1 MRDVLTDEYMAWCS
15 GGRRGG
21 GRKLGGLKIGQ
32 DEAHQQNLFY
42 YSVMQYPIIV
52 NEQFFINH
60 QFRLQY

>member
-1 MRDVLTDEYMAWCS
+1 MGM
-15 GGRRGG
+15 GRGVGR
-21 GRKLGGLKIGQ
+21 RKLGGVKIGQ

-60 QFRLQY
+60 QFRLHY

>member
-1 MRDVLTDEYMAWCS
+1 MGMGRGV
-15 GGRRGG
+15 GRR
-21 GRKLGGLKIGQ
+21 KLRGLKIGQ
-32 DEAHQQNLFY
+32 DEQNLFY

>member
-1 MRDVLTDEYMAWCS
+1 MGM
-15 GGRRGG
+15 GRGVGR
-21 GRKLGGLKIGQ
+21 RKLGGLKIGQ

-42 YSVMQYPIIV
+42 YSVMQYPISV

>member
-1 MRDVLTDEYMAWCS
+1 MSTWHGVVAEE
-15 GGRRGG
+15 GGG